1 MFQPLVSL
9 PLQELKNILNHHW
22 GFSILYLMK
31 VCEIVDYLESHYP
44 STYKEEYD
52 NTGLL
57 IGSPETIVKAV
68 LVCVDVTEEII
79 DEAIAKH
86 CQMIIS
92 HHPLIFGAIK
102 RLTGRSAPERAIEK
116 AIRHE
121 LCVFAMHTNLDNLFP
136 GVNGAI
142 CQKLGI
148 VEMRILKPKENLL
161 RKIVTFV
168 PESHA
173 ETIRQAMFDAGA
185 GKIGNY
191 DSCSFNTQG
200 QGSFRALEDANPFT
214 GTINQ
219 LHFEPEIKIE
229 AIYPVHLEKYII
241 EAMIQAHPYE
251 EVAYD
256 ILLLGNKD
264 KHAGSGMIGQLPE
277 PIDALKFLN
286 NVKSKLGLPY
296 LKFSG
301 MMERKIQKI
310 ALCGGSGS
318 FLIAEAMQAG
328 ADVFLTGDLKYHDYF
343 FPEQNMLL
351 VDFGHYESEQFTKDL
366 IAQLLIKN
374 FSTFAVLKTERNT
387 NPVKYI

>member
-1 MFQPLVSL
+1 
-9 PLQELKNILNHHW
+9 
-22 GFSILYLMK
+22 MK
-31 VCEIVDYLESHYP
+31 VCEIVDYLDSQYP
-44 STYKEEYD
+44 SSYCEDYD

-57 IGSPETIVKAV
+57 IGSHEVIVKAV
-68 LVCVDVTEEII
+68 LVCVDVTEEVI
-79 DEAIAKH
+79 DEAISKN

-102 RLTGRSAPERAIEK
+102 RLTGKSAQERAIEK

-142 CQKLGI
+142 CQKLG
-148 VEMRILKPKENLL
+148 VLDAQILKPKENLL

-168 PESHA
+168 PESHT
-173 ETIRQAMFDAGA
+173 ETVRQALFDAGA

-191 DSCSFNTQG
+191 DSCSFNTHG
-200 QGSFRALEDANPFT
+200 QGSFRALEDAKPFA
-214 GTINQ
+214 GTVNK
-219 LHFEPEIKIE
+219 LHFEPEVKIE
-229 AIYPVHLEKYII
+229 AIYPLHLEKNII
-241 EAMIQAHPYE
+241 AAMLDAHPYE

-264 KHAGSGMIGQLPE
+264 KYAGSGIIGKLPE
-277 PIDALKFLN
+277 PIDAIKFLN
-286 NVKSKLGLPY
+286 DVKSKLGLPN

-301 MMERKIQKI
+301 LLERKIQKV
-310 ALCGGSGS
+310 ALCGGAGS
-318 FLIAEAMQAG
+318 FLIAQAMNAG
-328 ADVFLTGDLKYHDYF
+328 ADVFLTSDLKYHDYF
-343 FPEQNMLL
+343 LPEQQMLL
-351 VDFGHYESEQFTKDL
+351 VDFGHYESEQVTKDL
-366 IAQLLIKN
+366 IAQLLIKK